1 MSPTTDPDAGRPGP
15 PPLVQIAGDEP
26 LLVDRAI
33 QRTAA
38 AARRVDPEVERRES
52 PAAGLSP
59 GAFSDLVA
67 PSLFAE
73 PRVVVI
79 RGAQESTKE
88 LAASLM
94 SYAADPVDAVT
105 LVVHHAGGARN
116 KQLADAMTKAGAA
129 VLTCNKITRPAERID
144 FVRTEIRRAGGSTTP
159 DAVASLVDAVGSD
172 LRELASAASQLV
184 ADTGGMVDESAV
196 HRYHRGRADVSGFT
210 IADAVVAG
218 DLPGALESLRWAT
231 SVGVAPVLI
240 ADALADGVRTVAK
253 VSGARPG
260 NSYSLAAELGMPA
273 WKIDKARTAARGWTS
288 AGLVAGMAVVA
299 DLNASVKG
307 AAADPEY
314 ALERAVM
321 DLVAAR
327 RLR

>member
-15 PPLVQIAGDEP
+15 PPLVLIAGDEP

-159 DAVASLVDAVGSD
+159 DAVAALVDAVGSD

-184 ADTGGMVDESAV
+184 ADTGGMVD
-196 HRYHRGRADVSGFT
+196 
-210 IADAVVAG
+210 
-218 DLPGALESLRWAT
+218 
-231 SVGVAPVLI
+231 
-240 ADALADGVRTVAK
+240 
-253 VSGARPG
+253 
-260 NSYSLAAELGMPA
+260 
-273 WKIDKARTAARGWTS
+273 
-288 AGLVAGMAVVA
+288 
-299 DLNASVKG
+299 
-307 AAADPEY
+307 
-314 ALERAVM
+314 
-321 DLVAAR
+321 
-327 RLR
+327 